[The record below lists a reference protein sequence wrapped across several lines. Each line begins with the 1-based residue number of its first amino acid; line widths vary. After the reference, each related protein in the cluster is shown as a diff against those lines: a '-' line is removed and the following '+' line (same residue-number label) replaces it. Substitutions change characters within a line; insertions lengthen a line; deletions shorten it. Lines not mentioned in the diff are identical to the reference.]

1 MNADVPW
8 PADTQEAWARVLR
21 MQTKLHQWATTDP
34 GRRFDDVFNLVY
46 DPGFLVAAWS
56 RVAGNKGGRTAGVD
70 GIAPRSVPPEKVHG
84 MLAELRESVKHGG
97 SSQSGCVRSRSRKRT
112 VRSASSGFRR

>member
-84 MLAELRESVKHGG
+84 MLAELRESVKHGYP
-97 SSQSGCVRSRSRKRT
+97 SLNDVRQVLTNTVQFSG
-112 VRSASSGFRR
+112 

>member
-1 MNADVPW
+1 VNADVPW

-46 DPGFLVAAWS
+46 DPGLKRPGF
-56 RVAGNKGGRTAGVD
+56 R
-70 GIAPRSVPPEKVHG
+70 
-84 MLAELRESVKHGG
+84 GG
-97 SSQSGCVRSRSRKRT
+97 SVIWNRLRWEPVLQRS
-112 VRSASSGFRR
+112 